1 MCFGNIENENE
12 NFLPD
17 FFTIFLKSMA
27 HKMRL
32 FWKSETCMKMIQPNC
47 RIQFTGEDIDFIAQ
61 VLGTKM
67 NSSDYLVQLLT
78 EPETRDLILDDEAL
92 FRALLEQTGCL
103 RVSNHF
109 YFYVL
114 VRHVLR
120 RAGIDDRTVADYV
133 AEMLTEYSHA
143 EQCRCIVPG
152 QTNPLDYFFEMLAA
166 LRTADER
173 TAFLIRA
180 HIGNHSLFL
189 SGVFPE
195 RIRFRA
201 ESKGFPELKYYQ
213 EVGRTNYRVASDHRL
228 ARKYELAP
236 IFYTL
241 YENFEPARRALN
253 DLSERIFSLGD
264 NDRFVHRLLRQSEQ
278 QN

>member
-1 MCFGNIENENE
+1 
-12 NFLPD
+12 
-17 FFTIFLKSMA
+17 
-27 HKMRL
+27 
-32 FWKSETCMKMIQPNC
+32 MKMIQPNC
-47 RIQFTGEDIDFIAQ
+47 RIQFTAEDIDFITR
-61 VLGTKM
+61 VLGRKM
-67 NSSDYLVQLLT
+67 ESADCLIKLLT
-78 EPETRDLILDDEAL
+78 DPESRDLILDDDAL

-114 VRHVLR
+114 VRNVLR
-120 RAGIDDRTVADYV
+120 QAGIEDRSVADYV
-133 AEMLTEYSHA
+133 AEMLTEYSSI
-143 EQCRCIVPG
+143 EQSRCIVPG
-152 QTNPLDYFFEMLAA
+152 QASPLDYFFEMLGA

-173 TAFLIRA
+173 TTFLLRV

-201 ESKGFPELKYYQ
+201 ESKGFPDLKYYQ

-228 ARKYELAP
+228 ARRYELAP
-236 IFYTL
+236 IFSTL
-241 YENFEPARRALN
+241 SENFEPARRALN

-264 NDRFVHRLLRQSEQ
+264 NDRYVHALLRQSETK
-278 QN
+278 N